1 MQEKIDIK
9 NYLLPGRI
17 RKKDGYYHLVIDTI
31 HPITREKIRHSESTK
46 LKVIEE
52 SKRKNLENENEAKYR
67 LKLFREK
74 WSKYHF
80 SNSKDKTENIYFT
93 DYLEKWLNNI
103 KFGLQPSTIRGYS
116 TNIESAIIPYFKPKN
131 ILLTGLK
138 ARHIQEFYTYCIDEK
153 KVSPNTVIR
162 YHANIRKCL
171 QSALKQELVTS
182 NQADLVDKPKKKLYI
197 ANVLPISKLLIL
209 LRNIEGTHLEIP
221 TFFSVYYGLR
231 RGEAAGLLWS
241 NVDFKNKKIIIGNT
255 LIEGEN
261 KELLNRKSLK
271 TKSSYRTLELIPEV
285 EKFLLA
291 VKKKQEEN
299 KKLFK
304 GSYNHKYSDNICVK
318 ENGDL
323 IKLDYITKKFKE
335 ISKKFGYDDIH
346 FHCLRHSFA
355 TNMYDE
361 GMDMKELQVWL
372 GHSSISTTMDIYL
385 HFLEKK
391 MKESAKILENAM
403 KNGKGE
409 KEEIENNDKK

>member
-17 RKKDGYYHLVIDTI
+17 RKKDGYYHLIIDTI

-285 EKFLLA
+285 EKFLLEI
-291 VKKKQEEN
+291 KEKQEEN

-304 GSYNHKYSDNICVK
+304 VSYNHKYSDNICVK

>member
-1 MQEKIDIK
+1 MTEKINLN

-17 RKKDGYYHLVIDTI
+17 RKKDGYYHLIIDTV
-31 HPITREKIRHSESTK
+31 HPITKEKIRHSESTK

-80 SNSKDKTENIYFT
+80 FDSKDKTENIYFT

-285 EKFLLA
+285 EKFLLEI
-291 VKKKQEEN
+291 KEKQEEN

>member
-80 SNSKDKTENIYFT
+80 FDSKDKTENIYFT

-103 KFGLQPSTIRGYS
+103 KFGLQPSTIRGYY

-285 EKFLLA
+285 EKFLLEI
-291 VKKKQEEN
+291 KEKQEEN

-304 GSYNHKYSDNICVK
+304 DSYNHKYSDNICVK

>member
-80 SNSKDKTENIYFT
+80 SDSKDKTENIYFT

-285 EKFLLA
+285 EKFLLEI
-291 VKKKQEEN
+291 KEKQEEN
-299 KKLFK
+299 KKLFT

-403 KNGKGE
+403 KNEKGE

>member
-80 SNSKDKTENIYFT
+80 SDSKDKTENIYFT

-285 EKFLLA
+285 EKFLLEI
-291 VKKKQEEN
+291 KEKQEEN

-318 ENGDL
+318 ENGEL

>member
-17 RKKDGYYHLVIDTI
+17 RKKDGYYHLIIDTI

-80 SNSKDKTENIYFT
+80 SDSKDKTENIYFT

-138 ARHIQEFYTYCIDEK
+138 ARHIQEFYTYCIDKK

-285 EKFLLA
+285 EKFLLEI
-291 VKKKQEEN
+291 KEKQEEN

>member
-80 SNSKDKTENIYFT
+80 SDSKDKTENIYFT

-285 EKFLLA
+285 EKFLLEI
-291 VKKKQEEN
+291 KEKQEEN

-409 KEEIENNDKK
+409 KEEIENNVKK

>member
-9 NYLLPGRI
+9 NYLLLGRI

-153 KVSPNTVIR
+153 K
-162 YHANIRKCL
+162 
-171 QSALKQELVTS
+171 
-182 NQADLVDKPKKKLYI
+182 
-197 ANVLPISKLLIL
+197 
-209 LRNIEGTHLEIP
+209 
-221 TFFSVYYGLR
+221 
-231 RGEAAGLLWS
+231 
-241 NVDFKNKKIIIGNT
+241 
-255 LIEGEN
+255 
-261 KELLNRKSLK
+261 
-271 TKSSYRTLELIPEV
+271 
-285 EKFLLA
+285 
-291 VKKKQEEN
+291 
-299 KKLFK
+299 
-304 GSYNHKYSDNICVK
+304 
-318 ENGDL
+318 
-323 IKLDYITKKFKE
+323 
-335 ISKKFGYDDIH
+335 
-346 FHCLRHSFA
+346 
-355 TNMYDE
+355 
-361 GMDMKELQVWL
+361 
-372 GHSSISTTMDIYL
+372 
-385 HFLEKK
+385 
-391 MKESAKILENAM
+391 
-403 KNGKGE
+403 
-409 KEEIENNDKK
+409 

>member
-80 SNSKDKTENIYFT
+80 SDSKDKTENIYFT

-285 EKFLLA
+285 EKFLLEI
-291 VKKKQEEN
+291 KEKQEEN

-403 KNGKGE
+403 KNEKGE

>member
-80 SNSKDKTENIYFT
+80 FDSKDKTENIYFT

-285 EKFLLA
+285 EKFLLEI
-291 VKKKQEEN
+291 KEKQEEN

>member
-80 SNSKDKTENIYFT
+80 SDSKDKTENIYFT

-285 EKFLLA
+285 EKFLLEI
-291 VKKKQEEN
+291 KEKQEEN

>member
-285 EKFLLA
+285 EKFLLEI
-291 VKKKQEEN
+291 KEKQEEN

-304 GSYNHKYSDNICVK
+304 VSYNHKYSDNICVK

>member
-17 RKKDGYYHLVIDTI
+17 RKKDGYYHLIIDTI

-80 SNSKDKTENIYFT
+80 SDSKDKTENIYFT

-285 EKFLLA
+285 EKFLLEI
-291 VKKKQEEN
+291 KEKQEEN